1 MNYDRLYKRAKKII
15 GNKTPLYKDCGF
27 LCGKACCRG
36 DENTG
41 MLLFPFEKTSLTVKE
56 KNGIR
61 LAVCEG
67 SCDRGERPLACMLFP
82 FFPYITQD
90 GRVRAVP
97 DIRGRNICPIARNA
111 KNIRMDRGFLIRVKK
126 VGRLLC
132 SDEKC
137 RAFLCD
143 ISREADML
151 SAFTEK
157 MSKI

>member
-56 KNGIR
+56 NNGIR

-67 SCDRGERPLACMLFP
+67 SCDREKDLLPVCFFLF
-82 FFPYITQD
+82 
-90 GRVRAVP
+90 
-97 DIRGRNICPIARNA
+97 
-111 KNIRMDRGFLIRVKK
+111 FLILPKTA
-126 VGRLLC
+126 G
-132 SDEKC
+132 
-137 RAFLCD
+137 
-143 ISREADML
+143 
-151 SAFTEK
+151 
-157 MSKI
+157 